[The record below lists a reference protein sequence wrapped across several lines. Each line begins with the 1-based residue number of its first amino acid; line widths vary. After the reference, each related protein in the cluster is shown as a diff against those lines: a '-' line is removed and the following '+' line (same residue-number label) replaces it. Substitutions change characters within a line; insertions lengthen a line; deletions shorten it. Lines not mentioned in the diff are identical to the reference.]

1 MRKSFVKK
9 ERGRE
14 RGLGLGGHQAATRW
28 LAENDPKRRSFP
40 VWVNKRSGVAHR
52 RRDCESLRNVPD
64 GALRQAVVKD
74 GLPRFRY
81 CSVCSV
87 G

>member
-14 RGLGLGGHQAATRW
+14 RGLGLGGNQAATRW
-28 LAENDPKRRSFP
+28 LAENDPKGRRFV

-52 RRDCESLRNVPD
+52 QRGCESLSGVPE
-64 GALRQAVVKD
+64 GALRKVTVEN

-81 CSVCSV
+81 CSVCSLR
-87 G
+87 